1 MKNFSVTIPFG
12 MLFKKFYCHHC
23 GSRLE
28 KSARKRTVR
37 KGDPDYKKYRNIGDM
52 YVIGD
57 IEVTEYDF
65 HCPSCG
71 EITGYD
77 EQCILG
83 HIQKRT
89 GGHILSSS
97 EIAAGKEEATRQLQR
112 KKTFTKYFWAVL
124 AVAVLVLVL
133 YLQNR

>member
-1 MKNFSVTIPFG
+1 MKNFSITIPIG
-12 MLFKKFYCHHC
+12 MIFKKFYCHKC

-37 KGDPDYKKYRNIGDM
+37 RGDPDYKKYRNIGDS

-57 IEVTEYDF
+57 IEVTQYDF
-65 HCPSCG
+65 CCPSCG

-77 EQCILG
+77 EQCILE
-83 HIQKRT
+83 HIQKQT
-89 GGHILSSS
+89 GGHLLSPA
-97 EIAAGKEEATRQLQR
+97 EIAAGKDEASRLLQR
-112 KKTFTKYFWAVL
+112 KKTFAKVFFAVL
-124 AVAVLVLVL
+124 TISIMILVL